1 VTAKELVDSI
11 CVYRG
16 GYIAE
21 VVIFAIS
28 LMDYAVLFVTFHSGL
43 GFSMRFGI

>member
-11 CVYRG
+11 CVYRS

-21 VVIFAIS
+21 VVVFFAIS
-28 LMDYAVLFVTFHSGL
+28 LMYYAVLFVAFHSGTW
-43 GFSMRFGI
+43 I